1 MGHRCPYC
9 STDTES
15 RRGLHSHMMQKK
27 SCRES
32 MEADAYISESASETA
47 NKENNS
53 DSPTQHA
60 NEMDTKKSA
69 SDNETAFKP
78 FYQAAAAAS
87 PHLTTAAS
95 PHVAAAAS
103 PQPLNSPNHLAT
115 VEDAV
120 DDVDERADADDTDTR
135 WIEEFPYPVGVPIG
149 EGVSCFEERR
159 HNQKRKNEPPWSPF
173 ESREEWELAQWLI
186 TSGVS
191 QKKIDAFLKLKMV
204 SFHETSETS
213 RSCSQSNL

>member
-47 NKENNS
+47 NKQNNS

-60 NEMDTKKSA
+60 NEMDTEKSA
-69 SDNETAFKP
+69 SDNETVFEP

-95 PHVAAAAS
+95 P
-103 PQPLNSPNHLAT
+103 QPPNSPNHLAM
-115 VEDAV
+115 VEDVVRA
-120 DDVDERADADDTDTR
+120 DDMDERADANDTDIH
-135 WIEEFPYPVGVPIG
+135 WIEEFSYPVGVPIG
-149 EGVSCFEERR
+149 EGVSCFEEGGT
-159 HNQKRKNEPPWSPF
+159 
-173 ESREEWELAQWLI
+173 I
-186 TSGVS
+186 
-191 QKKIDAFLKLKMV
+191 KKGEMNHK
-204 SFHETSETS
+204 
-213 RSCSQSNL
+213 